1 MTTPQPAIP
10 CLESGDRLTR
20 AEFERRYNAM
30 PDGFKAELIEGV
42 VSVASPVRFA
52 THSEPHSRIITLL
65 GVYAAATP
73 GVRVG
78 NNATVRLDWENELQP
93 DGLLRLESGTSTIDA
108 DGYVCGPPEFVAE
121 IAGSSAAQDMHAKLR
136 VYRRAGVQEY
146 LVWLVFEERIHCLV
160 HTRRRR
166 VPSDTRRPRPYHAQP
181 HLSRSL
187 VRPARASARRYGN
200 RTCGAAAGDRRCRPR
215 RFCHPPAIR

>member
-10 CLESGDRLTR
+10 YLESGDRLTR

-73 GVRVG
+73 ASVSAITQPCGSTGRMNSNLTGCCASKTAHQPSTPMATLRTAGVR
-78 NNATVRLDWENELQP
+78 R
-93 DGLLRLESGTSTIDA
+93 
-108 DGYVCGPPEFVAE
+108 
-121 IAGSSAAQDMHAKLR
+121 
-136 VYRRAGVQEY
+136 
-146 LVWLVFEERIHCLV
+146 
-160 HTRRRR
+160 
-166 VPSDTRRPRPYHAQP
+166 
-181 HLSRSL
+181 
-187 VRPARASARRYGN
+187 
-200 RTCGAAAGDRRCRPR
+200 
-215 RFCHPPAIR
+215 